1 MVDCDWLS
9 DEQHHKARKLQKE
22 IPLTEAERRFLR
34 EVKVALAEISP
45 DTFGPNSDS
54 NSDTEDDEETNPING
69 KGARN

>member
-1 MVDCDWLS
+1 
-9 DEQHHKARKLQKE
+9 
-22 IPLTEAERRFLR
+22 LR

-69 KGARN
+69 KGERN